1 MTSIKISSVW
11 EEAGSVSSQEEGR
24 TWARPAAWINDESVA
39 FYVARLS
46 QSSAPKW
53 AFFFF
58 HSLGQQ
64 RLNFLNDFAANIAD
78 PSFAPLID
86 VFRLKLCWVLG
97 SFWQWQSKWFITTHS
112 TDTASLCFGF
122 FPSLLIVELRKK
134 KKENH
139 LTVRLGT
146 LKWFQIFSAA
156 PRLCGNGWI
165 SAAFFTAGINTP
177 YHCWHFIGIMPTNI

>member
-64 RLNFLNDFAANIAD
+64 RLNFLNDFVANIAD

-134 KKENH
+134 KRKSPHGPPRNFKMVPN
-139 LTVRLGT
+139 LQRSPSSVRKRVNQCSFLH
-146 LKWFQIFSAA
+146 S
-156 PRLCGNGWI
+156 
-165 SAAFFTAGINTP
+165 
-177 YHCWHFIGIMPTNI
+177 WH